1 MYRVTRKLKNR
12 TSSAASAR
20 KRKASASRKRVA
32 VKREAILAIQGEA
45 LQATKRARPA
55 KPRAAVLGIG
65 NPLMCDDGA
74 GIEVLDALRKMTLPS
89 GVEILDCGTG
99 GMTLLHALADYRAV
113 VIVDAVDFGG
123 KPGEVKAFSP
133 DDAVSVKE
141 LKRLSL
147 HEGDAFETMVLARR
161 LGQCPDRIVVCAIQ
175 PKRIEPRHGMTRDV
189 RSNLPELASQVRSA
203 LERLLTAKR

>member
-12 TSSAASAR
+12 TASGALAKR
-20 KRKASASRKRVA
+20 KRAHAKRKSKSDR
-32 VKREAILAIQGEA
+32 RTAIPIS
-45 LQATKRARPA
+45 KRARPR
-55 KPRAAVLGIG
+55 KPKAAVLGIS

-74 GIEVLDALRKMTLPS
+74 GIEVLDALRKMTLPA

-99 GMTLLHALADYRAV
+99 GMTLLHALADYHV
-113 VIVDAVDFGG
+113 VVVVDAVDFGG
-123 KPGEVKAFSP
+123 KPGEVKSFSP

-147 HEGDAFETMVLARR
+147 HEGDAFETIVLARR
-161 LGQCPDRIVVCAIQ
+161 LGQCPERMVICAIQ